1 MTSLAAEGPLEAI
14 AAHCVL
20 PAKSGVYLTK
30 NELVIL
36 ARVSEASLRINER
49 RRMLADVLKS
59 PQTPAELQ
67 ALNSRLI
74 DFCRMHLEAYEA
86 QADLYPRSRALLLPW
101 VERAR
106 ATITRLERV
115 NEELEL
121 SSGSQEERSSHP
133 SSR

>member
-1 MTSLAAEGPLEAI
+1 
-14 AAHCVL
+14 
-20 PAKSGVYLTK
+20 
-30 NELVIL
+30 
-36 ARVSEASLRINER
+36 
-49 RRMLADVLKS
+49 MLADVLKS

-121 SSGSQEERSSHP
+121 SSSSQEERVSHP